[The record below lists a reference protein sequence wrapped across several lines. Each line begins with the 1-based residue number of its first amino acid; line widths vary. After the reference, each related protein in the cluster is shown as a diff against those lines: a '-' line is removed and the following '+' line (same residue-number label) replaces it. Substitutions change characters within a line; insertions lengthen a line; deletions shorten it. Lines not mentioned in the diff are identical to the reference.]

1 MQNSLR
7 NSQQNS
13 TSNIVTTSNII
24 VSADPPKLLEQVRGK
39 IRLKHYSIR
48 TEQAYL
54 DWIKRFILHF
64 DKRHPNEMGAVEV
77 EVFLTYLAVQRN
89 VSASTQNQA
98 KSALLFLYK
107 EVLGVALPWLDNVEQ
122 AKTPKR
128 LPVVLTKTEVQAVLG
143 RMTGTHWLVA
153 SLLYGT
159 GMRILEVLRLR
170 VKDIDFERK
179 EILIRDAK
187 GFKDRV
193 TMLPLTL
200 VAPLKTHLERVK
212 QLHQNDLNDGLGAV
226 YMPQALGLKFPYA
239 ARDWIW
245 QYVFP
250 SGNLSVDP
258 RTKSASPSDGT
269 TKQPTKST
277 SGQVSAY
284 PQPSPTRG
292 EGASLQ
298 PVLRRHHLQDQA
310 VQRAMRQ
317 AVVNSAITKPAT
329 PHTLRHSFAT
339 HLLEGGYDIR
349 TVQELLGHSDV
360 ATTMIYTHV
369 LNKGG
374 RGVSSPLD
382 VL

>member
-1 MQNSLR
+1 MQNLL
-7 NSQQNS
+7 QAATQ
-13 TSNIVTTSNII
+13 
-24 VSADPPKLLEQVRGK
+24 SAEPPKLLDQVRGK

-77 EVFLTYLAVQRN
+77 EVFLTHLAVERN

-107 EVLGVALPWLDNVEQ
+107 EVLGINLPWLDNVEQ
-122 AKTPKR
+122 AKAPKR
-128 LPVVLTKTEVQAVLG
+128 LPTVLTKTEVQALLS
-143 RMTGTHWLVA
+143 RMSGTHWLIA

-159 GMRILEVLRLR
+159 GMRIMEVLRLR
-170 VKDIDFERK
+170 VKDLDFERK
-179 EILIRDAK
+179 EILIRDGK

-200 VAPLKTHLERVK
+200 VEPLKAHLLRVK
-212 QLHQNDLNDGLGAV
+212 QLHQNDLADGLGAV
-226 YMPQALGLKFPYA
+226 YMPQALGLKYPYA
-239 ARDWIW
+239 ARDWVW

-250 SGNLSVDP
+250 SGNLSQDP
-258 RTKSASPSDGT
+258 RVK
-269 TKQPTKST
+269 
-277 SGQVSAY
+277 
-284 PQPSPTRG
+284 
-292 EGASLQ
+292 EGDT
-298 PVLRRHHLQDQA
+298 PVTRRHHLQDQA

-317 AVVNSAITKPAT
+317 AVVDAGITKAAT

-374 RGVSSPLD
+374 RGVGSPLD